1 MRGDPWNH
9 RRSFETEVKN
19 RRLVPIDLGKIPV
32 SVVLIGNSNSGK
44 STTTGHLVYK
54 LVGIEDE
61 STMERL
67 NKLKYAWIVDK
78 LKVERERG
86 ITIDANFFLVVDSTL
101 GSFED
106 GISKDGQTREHALIA
121 NVLGV
126 SQMICCINKVDGCYR
141 SSIFQGDNLIQSS
154 TNLGWYNEPTLL
166 DDIEHINVPKRT
178 LDKLLRVPIH
188 NVYHIGKLRTIAT
201 GRMETGVV
209 KAGFIITF
217 GPSMITARVGSL
229 QMHQRP
235 IFEASSG
242 NFVDVKVNNV
252 SPKDIRRGDVV
263 SDSVDAPMPIASF
276 TEQICVVNH
285 PGRICIVFWNSTFYK

>member
-86 ITIDANFFLVVDSTL
+86 ITIDANFCKIETINYLVTLIDALGHWDYLINMINGTTQVDCS
-101 GSFED
+101 SFSCRFD
-106 GISKDGQTREHALIA
+106 
-121 NVLGV
+121 
-126 SQMICCINKVDGCYR
+126 
-141 SSIFQGDNLIQSS
+141 
-154 TNLGWYNEPTLL
+154 
-166 DDIEHINVPKRT
+166 
-178 LDKLLRVPIH
+178 
-188 NVYHIGKLRTIAT
+188 
-201 GRMETGVV
+201 
-209 KAGFIITF
+209 
-217 GPSMITARVGSL
+217 
-229 QMHQRP
+229 
-235 IFEASSG
+235 
-242 NFVDVKVNNV
+242 
-252 SPKDIRRGDVV
+252 
-263 SDSVDAPMPIASF
+263 
-276 TEQICVVNH
+276 
-285 PGRICIVFWNSTFYK
+285 PG